1 MIERQI
7 IMEND
12 REKEIE
18 KDRGRETAS
27 MRAIKRG
34 EGEGSL

>member
-1 MIERQI
+1 MLERQI

-27 MRAIKRG
+27 MRAIERG
-34 EGEGSL
+34 EGERSL